1 MGIGKIIQLLVDV
14 FCPLALGFLLRHRG
28 WMDDRGCRF
37 LMLVNV
43 IGLLTTM
50 NLLSFWLLPIDWALI
65 LIPALSLL
73 TAFLSGG
80 LAAAFFARHMPDD
93 LQKGSYVMASMLSNI
108 GTMAGL
114 ASYMIFGQAGFAYTQ
129 LFATPQ
135 NILMVVFAF
144 PLAQY
149 YRNRYLQKKAG
160 SEFHFSFRK
169 VLLTLKQLGVL
180 GMAAGLWLHWQAV
193 PEPEF
198 LKQLFPVLIHVRAW
212 IAFLPVGYQLDFGE
226 ARNYYCKILGMLPLK
241 FLVVPALIYG
251 LARLHFTSQEL
262 LGTILLDA
270 AAPVAINAV
279 VTSTLFQLDV
289 DLTVA
294 SFILT
299 TASYIVLVVPL
310 FYLYIRMGGML

>member
-1 MGIGKIIQLLVDV
+1 M
-14 FCPLALGFLLRHRG
+14 
-28 WMDDRGCRF
+28 
-37 LMLVNV
+37 
-43 IGLLTTM
+43 
-50 NLLSFWLLPIDWALI
+50 
-65 LIPALSLL
+65 
-73 TAFLSGG
+73 
-80 LAAAFFARHMPDD
+80 
-93 LQKGSYVMASMLSNI
+93 
-108 GTMAGL
+108 
-114 ASYMIFGQAGFAYTQ
+114 
-129 LFATPQ
+129 
-135 NILMVVFAF
+135 
-144 PLAQY
+144 
-149 YRNRYLQKKAG
+149 
-160 SEFHFSFRK
+160 
-169 VLLTLKQLGVL
+169 
-180 GMAAGLWLHWQAV
+180 
-193 PEPEF
+193 
-198 LKQLFPVLIHVRAW
+198 
-212 IAFLPVGYQLDFGE
+212 GYQLDFGE

>member
-1 MGIGKIIQLLVDV
+1 MA
-14 FCPLALGFLLRHRG
+14 PLA
-28 WMDDRGCRF
+28 
-37 LMLVNV
+37 
-43 IGLLTTM
+43 
-50 NLLSFWLLPIDWALI
+50 
-65 LIPALSLL
+65 
-73 TAFLSGG
+73 GG
-80 LAAAFFARHMPDD
+80 P
-93 LQKGSYVMASMLSNI
+93 
-108 GTMAGL
+108 GTG
-114 ASYMIFGQAGFAYTQ
+114 I
-129 LFATPQ
+129 
-135 NILMVVFAF
+135 
-144 PLAQY
+144 
-149 YRNRYLQKKAG
+149 
-160 SEFHFSFRK
+160 
-169 VLLTLKQLGVL
+169 
-180 GMAAGLWLHWQAV
+180 
-193 PEPEF
+193 

-270 AAPVAINAV
+270 TAPVAINAV

>member
-1 MGIGKIIQLLVDV
+1 MEMEKMLQLLVDV
-14 FCPLALGFLLRHRG
+14 ICPLALGLLFRHRG
-28 WMDDRGCRF
+28 WMGESGCRF

-50 NLLSFWLLPIDWALI
+50 NLLSFWLLPIGWALI
-65 LIPALSLL
+65 QIPLLSLL

-80 LAAAFFARHMPDD
+80 LAAAFFARSMPDD

-114 ASYMIFGQAGFAYTQ
+114 ASYMIYGQTGFAYTQ

-144 PLAQY
+144 PMAQY
-149 YRNRYLQKKAG
+149 YRQRYLQEKAG
-160 SEFHFSFRK
+160 NGFHFHFRK
-169 VLLTLKQLGVL
+169 MLLTPKQLGVL
-180 GMAAGLWLHWQAV
+180 GMAAGLWLHWQDV
-193 PEPEF
+193 PEPDF
-198 LKQLFPVLIHVRAW
+198 LKQVFPILIHVRAW
-212 IAFLPVGYQLDFGE
+212 IALLPVGYQLNFGK
-226 ARNYYCKILGMLPLK
+226 ARKYYRRILGMLPLK

-251 LARLHFTSQEL
+251 LARLHVTSQEL

-294 SFILT
+294 AFLLT

-310 FYLYIRMGGML
+310 FYLYLHWGGML